1 MNKQKLH
8 EKALKFVL
16 TTFAKYS
23 ERAET
28 EQKWIDYDKLYNNK
42 ASKKTYTTG
51 VANLFVPETRKAV
64 RTLLNF
70 CDECLFAKKPNFKLQ
85 GVGGPNDKR
94 KAEINTKILNL
105 QQQKINF
112 RTKVRRFLEGA
123 IIKGTAIAKVSW
135 VQKNKYVLKKLQ
147 KRKSIMDVLKRV
159 GTGEFFMPNVQK
171 ESVPIYDNI
180 DFNTLKLENVF
191 WDFYK
196 KWEEQEAII
205 EKIPNVSES
214 DLRIMAKSNDSY
226 FGIEQYLQTH
236 QTGVVEPD
244 VTENYAHT
252 AEIVGTGDT
261 MRVEKDRHELLE
273 CWCNFDID
281 DDGIEEE
288 CIITVIDR
296 KEVIRCELNPYDIQ
310 EKPYVLFKWEDIEQ
324 AESIGIGVPELAKES
339 QLALNDFMNQFM
351 DDLTLILDCMMVV
364 DAQAGIP
371 NSQLKSRP
379 RGIIT
384 SQNGVNGI
392 TFVRP
397 PNVSDSALRGI
408 QLTKND
414 IMTVTG
420 ASANLQGLPARYDT
434 TATEASAINNSSQR
448 EIFTK
453 LRTFEDEVIKAY
465 LRKAYG
471 YNLQF
476 MSSNDVKK
484 IIGEEAFTAY
494 VADMNIKIDKN
505 YDLSDVLLA
514 DFDFIPLSVSE
525 TENKVV
531 KGQQLMNLYNMAIK
545 SPGGTWNIV
554 ELAKKIAEV
563 LNDGDLSIISKE
575 VDSQLISPQDENI
588 LMEQGE
594 TPFAKQRENHLMHI
608 QVHEAAELNPAYEP
622 IRKKHIEEH
631 VRYLQLQQ
639 QQQQQMLQQ
648 ELLKQL
654 MGNAA
659 KQEAGLPAQEQPTFA
674 PKGMTEQQ
682 AAQVPGVV
690 EAPVSLQ

>member
-8 EKALKFVL
+8 DKALNFVL
-16 TTFAKYS
+16 TTFTKYS
-23 ERAET
+23 QRAET

-85 GVGGPNDKR
+85 GVGGPNDEK
-94 KAEINTKILNL
+94 KANINTKILTL

-112 RTKVRRFLEGA
+112 RTKVRRFLESA

-147 KRKSIMDVLKRV
+147 NRKTIMDILKSV
-159 GTGEFFMPNVQK
+159 GTGDFFIPDTQK

-191 WDFYK
+191 WDFYR

-205 EKIPNVSES
+205 EKIVNVSES
-214 DLRIMAKSNDSY
+214 DLRIMAKSKDSY
-226 FGIEQYLQTH
+226 FGIKEYLQSN
-236 QTGVVEPD
+236 QAGIVEHD
-244 VTENYAHT
+244 VTENYTHT

-261 MRVEKDRHELLE
+261 MKVDKKRHELLE

-281 DDGIEEE
+281 EDGIEEE
-288 CIITVIDR
+288 CVITVIDR
-296 KEVIRCELNPYDIQ
+296 KQVIRCELNPYNIQ

-324 AESIGIGVPELAKES
+324 AESIGVGVPELAKES

-384 SQNGVNGI
+384 SQNETNGI
-392 TFVRP
+392 SFVRP
-397 PNVSDSALRGI
+397 PNVSESALRGI

-476 MSSNDVKK
+476 MSTNDVKK
-484 IIGEEAFTAY
+484 IIGQEAFSTY
-494 VADMNIKIDKN
+494 IADTNIKIGKD

-531 KGQQLMNLYNMAIK
+531 KGQQLLNLYNIAIK
-545 SPGGTWNIV
+545 SPQGIWNIA

-563 LNDGDLSIISKE
+563 LNDGDLSIIAKE

-594 TPFAKQRENHLMHI
+594 SPFAKQQENHVMHI
-608 QVHEAAELNPAYEP
+608 QVHESARINPSYEP
-622 IRKKHIEEH
+622 IRKKHIDEH

-639 QQQQQMLQQ
+639 QQQQQIMQQ
-648 ELLKQL
+648 ELFKQM
-654 MGNAA
+654 MGNTT
-659 KQEAGLPAQEQPTFA
+659 KQEPGLPAQEQPVFA
-674 PKGMTEQQ
+674 PKGITPQQ
-682 AAQVPGVV
+682 ATQVPGMV